1 MAGLFSLLARWLGGA
16 GVRRPGLRTPLTAS
30 LEISGYTS
38 DLSITLFT
46 ADVSAS
52 GDVTGSVNG

>member
-1 MAGLFSLLARWLGGA
+1 MSRIAMSGA
-16 GVRRPGLRTPLTAS
+16 GVRHPGLRTPLTAS